1 MEGRRAN
8 RINPLNSLQRR
19 LGAPPA
25 VLPNKWSMLLFNSIK
40 QNYKSQRWL
49 INLNRLLCMKFFFN
63 CLLEKTVT
71 DDAFL
76 PLFFPPPPPSF
87 SFWHELY
94 LLEFLVIS
102 FPSEVLAWLD
112 RGLRANQLNER
123 RSNVLI
129 MVPDL
134 VQTELG
140 LVQRC
145 LPLCMGEAGSCS
157 PQCTPTLLCSSRSAP
172 QKRENNLRRMQ
183 GSFTRWARLFPCSLL
198 VIWVQ
203 SLGMLTY
210 SLLHNNDCCG
220 RQTVG
225 RCILAMLGNSLE
237 PKQGMLWSF
246 FVCFGASH
254 VSISLY

>member
-1 MEGRRAN
+1 M
-8 RINPLNSLQRR
+8 
-19 LGAPPA
+19 
-25 VLPNKWSMLLFNSIK
+25 
-40 QNYKSQRWL
+40 
-49 INLNRLLCMKFFFN
+49 
-63 CLLEKTVT
+63 
-71 DDAFL
+71 
-76 PLFFPPPPPSF
+76 
-87 SFWHELY
+87 
-94 LLEFLVIS
+94 LEFLVIS

-123 RSNVLI
+123 RSNALI

-157 PQCTPTLLCSSRSAP
+157 PQCAPTLLCSSRSAP

-210 SLLHNNDCCG
+210 SLLHNNDCCS